1 MATELSITPG
11 VVHAEVGMTIARA
24 YDAALKRG
32 YAKPKW
38 NETARNTA
46 HAFVIPDTRPIV
58 RPADGHKRDR
68 SFRLVTFPPRHLRT
82 LRKYPTVSERN
93 SRF

>member
-1 MATELSITPG
+1 
-11 VVHAEVGMTIARA
+11 MTIARA

-46 HAFVIPDTRPIV
+46 HAFVIPGTRPIV

-68 SFRLVTFPPRHLRT
+68 SFRLV
-82 LRKYPTVSERN
+82 
-93 SRF
+93 